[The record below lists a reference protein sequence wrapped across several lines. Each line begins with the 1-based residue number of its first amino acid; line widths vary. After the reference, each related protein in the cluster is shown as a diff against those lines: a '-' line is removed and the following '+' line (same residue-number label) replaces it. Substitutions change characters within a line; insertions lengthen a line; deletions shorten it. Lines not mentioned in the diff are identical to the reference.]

1 MFTSF
6 STALSALNATSTA
19 IDVVG
24 NNLANLNTPGFKASV
39 VSFHDLVTQSLGAGL
54 GETQVGFGVGRP
66 ITLREFTQG
75 AQQTTNGPLD
85 VMIQGDGFFVVSG
98 IGGATEYT
106 RGGNMQVDQN
116 GNLTT
121 ATGEQVQGWTT
132 TNGVLDTNA
141 PIGDIQVPVGGVK
154 APIPTKSF
162 SFDINLNAS
171 ATAGPPPDRFS
182 ESINIYDS
190 LGEAHTVT
198 VTFTKNANA
207 GQWDY
212 SLSMDANDVTTPV
225 APTTNTITFGS
236 DGTMT
241 SPLAADP
248 APAITIPDATFKD
261 GAAGMTINWNLYR
274 GTTPRLT
281 QYAQP
286 SSLSAQQ
293 QDGSPA
299 AQLVRVAIAN
309 GGSILAQY
317 SDGGQ
322 TVVGQLA
329 MATIRNP
336 ESLIAVGDNNYQA
349 SGKTALPAIGI
360 PGTGGRGTVIGGSV
374 ESSTT
379 DIAQEFTN
387 LIVYQRAYQA
397 NARVVTTVDQ
407 LSQET
412 INLKQA

>member
-54 GETQVGFGVGRP
+54 GDTQVGFGVGEP

-85 VMIQGDGFFVVSG
+85 VMIQGDGFFVVSSSSTG
-98 IGGATEYT
+98 TEYT
-106 RGGNMQVDQN
+106 RGGNFQVDKD

-121 ATGEQVQGWTT
+121 ATGEQVQGWTSV
-132 TNGVLDTNA
+132 NGTLDTNL
-141 PIGDIQVPVGGVK
+141 PIGDIVVPVGGVK
-154 APIPTKSF
+154 APVKTSNF
-162 SFDINLNAS
+162 SFDLNLNAAS
-171 ATAGPPPDRFS
+171 SAGPPPDTFS
-182 ESINIYDS
+182 DSINIYDS
-190 LGEAHTVT
+190 LGAAHTVT
-198 VTFTKNANA
+198 VTFTKNATA

-212 SLSMDANDVTTPV
+212 TLSMPSGDFSTYPGDVT
-225 APTTNTITFGS
+225 GS
-236 DGTMT
+236 IHFNANGTMDT
-241 SPLAADP
+241 PLPTDTQP
-248 APAITIPDATFKD
+248 QIVIPDGAFTD
-261 GAAGMTINWNLYR
+261 GAAGMTINWNLFN
-274 GTTPRLT
+274 GTTPRIT
-281 QYAQP
+281 QYGQP
-286 SSLSAQQ
+286 SSPSAAA

-299 AQLVRVAIAN
+299 AQLIQVAIGN
-309 GGSILAQY
+309 GGSILAKY

-349 SGKTALPAIGI
+349 SGNTALPAIGV
-360 PGTGGRGTVIGGSV
+360 PGSGGRGTVVGGSV
-374 ESSTT
+374 EASIV
-379 DIAQEFTN
+379 DIAKEFTN
-387 LIVYQRAYQA
+387 LIVFQRAYQA
-397 NARVVTTVDQ
+397 NAKVITTVDQ

-412 INLKQA
+412 INLKQ

>member
-54 GETQVGFGVGRP
+54 GDTQVGFGVGEP

-85 VMIQGDGFFVVSG
+85 VMIQGDGFFVVSSASNG
-98 IGGATEYT
+98 EEYT
-106 RGGNMQVDQN
+106 RGGNFQVDKD

-121 ATGEQVQGWTT
+121 ATGEQVQGWTSV
-132 TNGVLDTNA
+132 NGKLDTNL
-141 PIGDIQVPVGGVK
+141 PIGDIVVPVGGVK
-154 APIPTKSF
+154 APVKTNSF
-162 SFDINLNAS
+162 SFDLNLNAAS
-171 ATAGPPPDRFS
+171 TAGPPPDTFS
-182 ESINIYDS
+182 DSINIYDS
-190 LGEAHTVT
+190 LGAAHTVT
-198 VTFTKNANA
+198 VTFTKNATA

-212 SLSMDANDVTTPV
+212 TLAMPSSDFSTYPGDVT
-225 APTTNTITFGS
+225 GS
-236 DGTMT
+236 LHFNSNGTMDT
-241 SPLAADP
+241 PLPTDTP
-248 APAITIPDATFKD
+248 PQIVIPDGAFED
-261 GAAGMTINWNLYR
+261 GAAGMTINWNLFNDQ
-274 GTTPRLT
+274 TPRIT
-281 QYAQP
+281 QYGQP
-286 SSLSAQQ
+286 SSPSAAA

-299 AQLVRVAIAN
+299 AQLIQVAIGN
-309 GGSILAQY
+309 GGSILAKY

-336 ESLIAVGDNNYQA
+336 ESLIAVGNNNYQA
-349 SGKTALPAIGI
+349 SGNTALPAIGV
-360 PGTGGRGTVIGGSV
+360 PGSGGRGTVVGGSV
-374 ESSTT
+374 EASTV
-379 DIAQEFTN
+379 DIAKEFTN
-387 LIVYQRAYQA
+387 LIVFQRAYQA
-397 NARVVTTVDQ
+397 NAKVITTVDQ

-412 INLKQA
+412 INLKQ